1 MNVVPN
7 HAEAGFD
14 IRIAPQVDIEQ
25 FRKKVRVEAALFAVL
40 VNLCAVVERHLL

>member
-7 HAEAGFD
+7 EAEAGFD

-25 FRKKVRVEAALFAVL
+25 FRKKVRRSASYV
-40 VNLCAVVERHLL
+40 CASYVRANAWHS